1 MPSAAYVQ
9 QDVSVVERCRR
20 GEPAAWSEF
29 VRRFSPYVYTIT
41 ARGYRLSE
49 QDAEDVFQEVFLRTW
64 QRLGELRDDSAIR
77 PWLGQLT
84 RRLCI
89 DRIRANTHEKA
100 RAELDEETAA
110 DDRFAALEDVLTVRH
125 AMEDLPAMQ
134 RDVLERF
141 FMRGESHAAIATAL
155 GIAEGRVASR
165 ICRAR
170 QRLRVELAG

>member
-1 MPSAAYVQ
+1 MAGAVYVQ

-29 VRRFSPYVYTIT
+29 VRRFSPYVYAIA

-64 QRLGELRDDSAIR
+64 QRLDALRDDAAIR

-84 RRLCI
+84 RRLCV

-100 RAELDEETAA
+100 RAELDEATAA
-110 DDRFAALEDVLTVRH
+110 DDGFAALEEVLSVRH
-125 AMEDLPAMQ
+125 AMEALPATQ

-141 FMRGESHAAIATAL
+141 FMRGESHATIAAAL
-155 GIAEGRVASR
+155 GIAEGTVASR

-170 QRLRVELAG
+170 QRLRWQLTG